1 VTIDKTSKREVKA
14 QLRRI
19 RRAKKA
25 ANAPSNKKP
34 PRQASRKKI
43 TNLQNIADGLSE
55 STTIE
60 KQGERG
66 DAKMEEDDLGSLL
79 DLLRGKQ

>member
-1 VTIDKTSKREVKA
+1 MTIEKISKREIKA

-19 RRAKKA
+19 RRAKNA
-25 ANAPSNKKP
+25 AIAPSKKKP
-34 PRQASRKKI
+34 PRQANRKKI
-43 TNLQNIADGLSE
+43 TDLQKIAGGLSE

-66 DAKMEEDDLGSLL
+66 DAEMEKEELRSQI